1 MNGCYAKCQKVKQ
14 KYLIKLQSRCWK
26 EISFKGQIAISH
38 SQLMWQ
44 SGNIMNSSNQGDMF
58 TMSVEAQRYYT
69 IYVHTK
75 TIQKL
80 YYYYYYY
87 LYKID
92 ATLDIFLPNTNIK
105 ESILTLQV
113 IAYKKLCTK

>member
-1 MNGCYAKCQKVKQ
+1 
-14 KYLIKLQSRCWK
+14 
-26 EISFKGQIAISH
+26 
-38 SQLMWQ
+38 MWQ

-69 IYVHTK
+69 IYMRTK

-80 YYYYYYY
+80 YYYYYN